1 MVAAMVVKKATLIHE
16 EITITSAF
24 FVLDLVLEIIGL
36 FSGFVTNKVI

>member
-1 MVAAMVVKKATLIHE
+1 MVAAMVMTKATLIHE
-16 EITITSAF
+16 EITITFAF